1 LIRHVC
7 ADVGQFLL
15 QRQQRPLLDRFGGLD
30 LSPEVGLSGPRK
42 SWPCGKTIFEAFEE
56 ERLELVPLRARL
68 ERFLYRQFGE
78 GIRCAAL
85 EAWRAAMYLVVVFS
99 LEPRLGIVADEI
111 PATTYC
117 QKSNRVAQMSQSNQ
131 MSVLRELV
139 SLVIRALVLSLNPCR
154 NSVLTF
160 RGSKAADL

>member
-1 LIRHVC
+1 
-7 ADVGQFLL
+7 
-15 QRQQRPLLDRFGGLD
+15 
-30 LSPEVGLSGPRK
+30 
-42 SWPCGKTIFEAFEE
+42 
-56 ERLELVPLRARL
+56 
-68 ERFLYRQFGE
+68 
-78 GIRCAAL
+78 
-85 EAWRAAMYLVVVFS
+85 MYLVVVFS

>member
-1 LIRHVC
+1 LIRHLC

-30 LSPEVGLSGPRK
+30 LSPEGGLSGPRK
-42 SWPCGKTIFEAFEE
+42 SWPCGKTIFEAFED
-56 ERLELVPLRARL
+56 ERLELEPLRVRL
-68 ERFLYRQFGE
+68 ERFLCRQYGE

-85 EAWRAAMYLVVVFS
+85 EAWRAVRYLVVVFL

-111 PATTYC
+111 HAITYC
-117 QKSNRVAQMSQSNQ
+117 QKSIRVAQMSQSNQ

-139 SLVIRALVLSLNPCR
+139 SLVIRALVLSLDPCR
-154 NSVLTF
+154 NSVVTF